1 MRDRLGD
8 LQPSEEEA
16 KQQEATEAAANK
28 KKQKKDKQIK
38 KTNELNSPTKPE
50 ADMNLFFEELADMK
64 SQIASI
70 RNSVDEIRAIHDK
83 ALNSVTSEKQSAEMD
98 VINKQLKKKDP
109 NGNDVTI
116 RISQHGVLT
125 SSFLEVMTEY
135 KKIQEGY
142 QNKFK
147 DRMQRQALIVKPNA
161 TKEEIEKMMDGEGQM
176 FAKQIV
182 NSSQRVEA
190 KKALED
196 IQNKHREVQRIEKS
210 ILELGQLFADMAVLV
225 QAQGEVIDQI
235 AVHIDNAVVDTEEGV
250 QAMSRA
256 VKIQKKTRKP
266 EDGTNTEQKKKS
278 LFGKTKTAP
287 EKQTQDAIEKTNKLN
302 DFFEEVEKLKEL
314 ISQIN
319 FGVRS
324 IAELYGKSLNAITD
338 KQSADVSSELD
349 KEVAKVKESANTVH
363 IGLKE
368 MDLKIRELKKSDPD
382 GQLTMRKSQYDVL
395 LKQFMQ
401 CMERYQA
408 EQHSYQEKSKERMK
422 KQAQVVNPNATE
434 AEIEALVDGGRV
446 FDHKFENTQHRID
459 VKNALEDINRKHL
472 EVAKVEQSIK
482 ELQQL
487 FIDMNVLI
495 TAQGE
500 KVDSITDNIGNAAND
515 VESGVNS
522 MAKAVKIQKK
532 NRKRYMC
539 IMLFGA
545 IALALIITLV
555 ALLKR

>member
-83 ALNSVTSEKQSAEMD
+83 ALNSVTSEKQSAEISKELEAAMDKTNQQCTAIRNKLKEMD

-256 VKIQKKTRKP
+256 VKIQKKTRK
-266 EDGTNTEQKKKS
+266 KMCIIMV
-278 LFGKTKTAP
+278 LI
-287 EKQTQDAIEKTNKLN
+287 AIG
-302 DFFEEVEKLKEL
+302 VIVVVVG
-314 ISQIN
+314 IS
-319 FGVRS
+319 
-324 IAELYGKSLNAITD
+324 K
-338 KQSADVSSELD
+338 
-349 KEVAKVKESANTVH
+349 
-363 IGLKE
+363 GLK
-368 MDLKIRELKKSDPD
+368 
-382 GQLTMRKSQYDVL
+382 
-395 LKQFMQ
+395 
-401 CMERYQA
+401 
-408 EQHSYQEKSKERMK
+408 
-422 KQAQVVNPNATE
+422 
-434 AEIEALVDGGRV
+434 V
-446 FDHKFENTQHRID
+446 F
-459 VKNALEDINRKHL
+459 
-472 EVAKVEQSIK
+472 
-482 ELQQL
+482 
-487 FIDMNVLI
+487 
-495 TAQGE
+495 
-500 KVDSITDNIGNAAND
+500 
-515 VESGVNS
+515 
-522 MAKAVKIQKK
+522 
-532 NRKRYMC
+532 
-539 IMLFGA
+539 
-545 IALALIITLV
+545 
-555 ALLKR
+555 